1 MQISSSGF
9 ILSPQGNVTAS
20 SFIAVNGSDVLFDT
34 NNEFADSVNIGR
46 VVYFNQ
52 AETVL
57 DLSAIDNGATNAQ
70 TASVFQTYILPGE
83 TKCQVSFTYEIN
95 NTSATTVSLN
105 ARAYIAS
112 ASLGPIIGSSG
123 YGAFQDNAA
132 IGNPFALG
140 TPVSAG
146 VIESGAQINEVT
158 AADTFSDRQGMYTQ
172 IYLVV
177 YTNATAASGT
187 VKLKN
192 FVWRTSR
199 AVGGSIITPA
209 NPIR

>member
-1 MQISSSGF
+1 
-9 ILSPQGNVTAS
+9 
-20 SFIAVNGSDVLFDT
+20 
-34 NNEFADSVNIGR
+34 
-46 VVYFNQ
+46 VYFDR
-52 AETVL
+52 AETTL
-57 DLSAIDNGATNAQ
+57 NLSAIDSGAANAQ
-70 TASVFQTYILPGE
+70 TGSVFQTYILPGE

-95 NTSATTVSLN
+95 NTSAASVSLN

-112 ASLGPIIGSSG
+112 ASLGPIVGSSG
-123 YGAFQDNAA
+123 YGAFENSST

-140 TPVSAG
+140 TSVPAG
-146 VIESGAQINEVT
+146 VIESGAQTSEVT
-158 AADTFSDRQGMYTQ
+158 SGLNFSNYQGMYVQ

-199 AVGGSIITPA
+199 AVGGSIIPPLA
-209 NPIR
+209 PIK